1 MKRKTIIST
10 LIIILIFIISFP
22 TVSRAGVWSDIFNG
36 ADNFVSKGKD
46 QINQTDLKETS
57 SEIYYIL
64 LYLGIAV
71 ALIAGAILGIQ
82 FLMASAEEKAK
93 VKEQMIPYIIG
104 CFVTFG
110 AFAIW
115 QITVNILN
123 KVV

>member
-1 MKRKTIIST
+1 MKRKAIIST
-10 LIIILIFIISFP
+10 LIIILIFTISFP
-22 TVSRAGVWSDIFNG
+22 TISKAGIWSDIFSG
-36 ADNFVSKGKD
+36 ADNFVSKGND

-57 SEIYYIL
+57 SDLYYIL

-71 ALIAGAILGIQ
+71 ALIVGAVLGIQ
-82 FLMASAEEKAK
+82 FLAASAEDKAK

-115 QITVNILN
+115 QIAVNILN
-123 KVV
+123 KIV